1 MNCKNIGIKLLDNIK
16 GFLGMNK
23 NEILKSIKANIK
35 DDMKSL
41 NFKIKGNRF
50 ERITNDEIIQELEFQ
65 GNSQGDEFTI
75 NINIVPVN
83 KDIPFINRSLRISQY
98 VSNAPQWWKYTDES
112 VKEVENTIKNQIIP
126 IFIKLSTLEG
136 LFDFITQPDILNDY
150 EELMKLRQNINKNPE
165 LYLNQFKSIEMKP
178 GLCLL
183 DRYGSTEAIHICE
196 KLNRFDI
203 IKQIQKA
210 IQI

>member
-136 LFDFITQPDILNDY
+136 IFDFITQPDILNDY

-196 KLNRFDI
+196 KLNRYDI

>member
-136 LFDFITQPDILNDY
+136 IFDFITQPDILNDY